1 MDIRLVVA
9 LGNHGAK
16 YARTRH
22 NIAWQAV
29 EMLSFFN
36 ELDWKEKFKGVYADY
51 RMPGA
56 YDKVFFLEPWTYMN
70 LSGQSL
76 VAAMQFFKI
85 DIEEILV
92 VHDELELGF
101 GTVGFKNGGGLGG
114 HNGLR
119 SVASSLGTRDFKRF
133 RLGISR
139 PAHRDISSYVLSN
152 FSQEEEP
159 LMATYLENAADL
171 LEKCLADGFDGLEK
185 SHRKKKVVQEPEDV

>member
-9 LGNHGAK
+9 LGNPGVK

-22 NIAWQAV
+22 NIAWQLV
-29 EMLSFFN
+29 EILSFYD

-51 RMPGA
+51 RVPGA
-56 YDKVFFLEPWTYMN
+56 YDKVFFLEPWTFMN

-85 DIEEILV
+85 EIEEVLV

-101 GTVGFKNGGGLGG
+101 GTVSFKNGGGLGG

-139 PAHRDISSYVLSN
+139 PSHRDISSHVLSN
-152 FSQEEEP
+152 FSPDEEP
-159 LMATYLENAADL
+159 LIPTYLENAADL
-171 LEKCLADGFDGLEK
+171 LEKCLSDSFENLEK
-185 SHRKKKVVQEPEDV
+185 SHRKIKIIRDEV